1 MGSTL
6 SKIRGSLVT
15 RPMQRY
21 NIESRTEKLLE
32 KDQVKDSIF
41 VHIEALYRYTLYRQV
56 VPRAAPKF
64 KSDRELLEEIRRTQP
79 EIAEAATKKDQ
90 QLHKN
95 LQDVSVGMQ
104 RFSDSCHI
112 LLCNKFM
119 IIAFL
124 NFRFS

>member
-1 MGSTL
+1 M
-6 SKIRGSLVT
+6 
-15 RPMQRY
+15 
-21 NIESRTEKLLE
+21 
-32 KDQVKDSIF
+32 
-41 VHIEALYRYTLYRQV
+41 LYRQV

-104 RFSDSCHI
+104 IYSYIIRS
-112 LLCNKFM
+112 L